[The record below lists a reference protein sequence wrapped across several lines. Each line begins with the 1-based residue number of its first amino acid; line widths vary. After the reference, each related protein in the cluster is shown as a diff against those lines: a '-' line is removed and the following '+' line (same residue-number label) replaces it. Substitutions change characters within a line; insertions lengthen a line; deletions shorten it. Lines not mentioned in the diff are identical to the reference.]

1 MKYSLFFSFT
11 LYKFKLN
18 VNKLLHL
25 KTSGG
30 PLLKSFQIIKKTF
43 TRKKRF
49 SVFVKCAVAI
59 RSEIIVITAERNKN
73 FVESNRNRKASQS
86 KIHLI
91 VLCSKTVNKILTK
104 MRLLYKILFL
114 ASITINEAC
123 EFVFQS

>member
-1 MKYSLFFSFT
+1 VKYSLFFSFT

-123 EFVFQS
+123 EFVFKS

>member
-1 MKYSLFFSFT
+1 VKYSLFFSFT

-86 KIHLI
+86 KIHLN
-91 VLCSKTVNKILTK
+91 VPCSKTVNKILTK

-114 ASITINEAC
+114 ASITIIEAC
-123 EFVFQS
+123 EFVF